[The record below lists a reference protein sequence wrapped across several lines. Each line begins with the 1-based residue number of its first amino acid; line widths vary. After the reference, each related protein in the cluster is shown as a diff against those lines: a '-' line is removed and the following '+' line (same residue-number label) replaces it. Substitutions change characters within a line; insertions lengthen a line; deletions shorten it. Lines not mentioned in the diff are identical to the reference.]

1 MKKRIA
7 KVFLITVIVSANN
20 SYEKWTH
27 DYEANGNQC
36 KRGIIL
42 NLADIFYVNQCG

>member
-7 KVFLITVIVSANN
+7 KVFLIIVIVIANN

-27 DYEANGNQC
+27 EANGNQC

-42 NLADIFYVNQCG
+42 NLADTFYVIQCG